1 MTRKKIQI
9 KRIDNTTARQ
19 VTFSKRRRGLFKKA
33 LELSTLCDAE
43 IGLIVFSSTGKLF
56 DYASSSMQQVI
67 ERHDLHS
74 GRNLDKTN
82 QPQSVEL
89 QLENTTCTLL
99 SKEIVEKTHELRK
112 MKGEEL
118 QGLNV
123 DELQELEQ
131 LLHAS
136 LGRVSKTKNEIF
148 IKEISA
154 LKWKRDKMMDEN
166 QQLRQMEN
174 LLNVEAHLLG
184 QGQPSELVTNIC
196 SSADP
201 PHQDLHT
208 SDTSLRLGLPYPHD

>member
-208 SDTSLRLGLPYPHD
+208 SDTSLRLG

>member
-1 MTRKKIQI
+1 
-9 KRIDNTTARQ
+9 
-19 VTFSKRRRGLFKKA
+19 
-33 LELSTLCDAE
+33 
-43 IGLIVFSSTGKLF
+43 
-56 DYASSSMQQVI
+56 MQQVI

-136 LGRVSKTKNEIF
+136 LGRVSKTK
-148 IKEISA
+148 
-154 LKWKRDKMMDEN
+154 RDKMMDEN

-208 SDTSLRLGLPYPHD
+208 SDTSLRLG

>member
-43 IGLIVFSSTGKLF
+43 IALIVFSSTGKLF

-89 QLENTTCTLL
+89 QLESTTYTLL
-99 SKEIVEKTHELRK
+99 SKEVVEKTHELRK

-123 DELQELEQ
+123 NELQELEQ
-131 LLHAS
+131 LLDAS
-136 LGRVSKTKNEIF
+136 LGRVLETKNERF
-148 IKEISA
+148 LKEISA

-166 QQLRQMEN
+166 QQLKQVEN

-201 PHQDLHT
+201 PHQDLHS
-208 SDTSLRLGLPYPHD
+208 SDTSLRLGLPFPD

>member
-1 MTRKKIQI
+1 
-9 KRIDNTTARQ
+9 
-19 VTFSKRRRGLFKKA
+19 
-33 LELSTLCDAE
+33 
-43 IGLIVFSSTGKLF
+43 
-56 DYASSSMQQVI
+56 MQQVI

-208 SDTSLRLGLPYPHD
+208 SDTSLRLG

>member
-136 LGRVSKTKNEIF
+136 LGRVSKTK
-148 IKEISA
+148 
-154 LKWKRDKMMDEN
+154 RDKMMDEN

>member
-1 MTRKKIQI
+1 
-9 KRIDNTTARQ
+9 
-19 VTFSKRRRGLFKKA
+19 
-33 LELSTLCDAE
+33 
-43 IGLIVFSSTGKLF
+43 
-56 DYASSSMQQVI
+56 MQQVI

-89 QLENTTCTLL
+89 Q
-99 SKEIVEKTHELRK
+99 EIVEKTHELRK

-136 LGRVSKTKNEIF
+136 LGRVSKT
-148 IKEISA
+148 
-154 LKWKRDKMMDEN
+154 KRDKMMDEN

>member
-1 MTRKKIQI
+1 
-9 KRIDNTTARQ
+9 
-19 VTFSKRRRGLFKKA
+19 
-33 LELSTLCDAE
+33 
-43 IGLIVFSSTGKLF
+43 
-56 DYASSSMQQVI
+56 MQQVI

-89 QLENTTCTLL
+89 Q
-99 SKEIVEKTHELRK
+99 EIVEKTHELRK

-136 LGRVSKTKNEIF
+136 LGRVSKT
-148 IKEISA
+148 
-154 LKWKRDKMMDEN
+154 KRDKMMDEN

-208 SDTSLRLGLPYPHD
+208 SDTSLRLG

>member
-43 IGLIVFSSTGKLF
+43 IALIVFSSTGKLF

-89 QLENTTCTLL
+89 QLENTTYTLL

-123 DELQELEQ
+123 NELQELEQ
-131 LLHAS
+131 LLDAS
-136 LGRVSKTKNEIF
+136 LGRVLETKNERF

-166 QQLRQMEN
+166 QQLKQVEN
-174 LLNVEAHLLG
+174 ENHLLG

-208 SDTSLRLGLPYPHD
+208 SDTSLRLGLPFPD

>member
-1 MTRKKIQI
+1 
-9 KRIDNTTARQ
+9 
-19 VTFSKRRRGLFKKA
+19 
-33 LELSTLCDAE
+33 
-43 IGLIVFSSTGKLF
+43 
-56 DYASSSMQQVI
+56 MQQVI

-136 LGRVSKTKNEIF
+136 LGRVSKTK
-148 IKEISA
+148 
-154 LKWKRDKMMDEN
+154 RDKMMDEN